1 MASKPMK
8 WSELRGRVESLD
20 TGSGIDTDV
29 VGARISQ
36 LLTDI
41 DAAAPAMTK
50 LEALAD
56 CCGEL
61 DADNVKTCSVPSW
74 MRVRSYVVAQ
84 IQDAWL
90 DYKGVKRDG

>member
-1 MASKPMK
+1 MAKSEPMK
-8 WSELRGRVESLD
+8 WSELRERLAAYVNTYNPEG
-20 TGSGIDTDV
+20 
-29 VGARISQ
+29 Q
-36 LLTDI
+36 KLLADI
-41 DAAAPAMTK
+41 DAAAPAMSK

-74 MRVRSYVVAQ
+74 MRVRSYVIAQ